1 MFYFV
6 SLATV
11 IFNDSYNI
19 NLNVII
25 IDSQTVTY
33 TIKLFLWRYKL
44 LRFYTY

>member
-1 MFYFV
+1 MFYCI
-6 SLATV
+6 SLAAV

-33 TIKLFLWRYKL
+33 TIKLTVAL
-44 LRFYTY
+44 